1 MRNEL
6 STMKRRILLIDDEE
20 DIRELLQMTLEMSSH
35 WEVLTAGSGEEG
47 LEMARIYHPDAIIL
61 DVIMPDMDGPMTFEQ
76 LQQDPETRNIPVI
89 LLTAKAKADEQ
100 PHYTNLGV
108 KAVLSKLIN
117 PLNFAKRLS
126 EILGWNS
133 GD

>member
-20 DIRELLQMTLEMSSH
+20 DIRELLQMSLEMSSH
-35 WEVLTAGSGEEG
+35 WEVFTAGSGLEG
-47 LEMARIYHPDAIIL
+47 LEMARIYQPDAIIL

-117 PLNFAKRLS
+117 PLSFAEQLS
-126 EILGWNS
+126 KILEWPS
-133 GD
+133 GG